1 MGHLSEIRGGKR
13 QAARRGSAR
22 TLVFIGSLTRN
33 TPFFEPARGRGIS
46 VFVFDEATG
55 ALELLSET
63 SGTDNPTYL
72 AIDAKRALVYASS
85 EVFEWHEGLV
95 TSYAIEPMTGG
106 LVYGNKQPTLGHLSA
121 FVALDRAG
129 RNLLVSNYSMQPPST
144 KPGRCLVVLPVADGV
159 IGPAT
164 SGAMREGSGPVADR
178 QERSQRHARAGV
190 PPYTPRR
197 HDRGSGL
204 RRRLA
209 RACRPGACA
218 AAMPAFDPFRQRRR
232 SLRSP
237 VTKGQSAIRDLFSA
251 THGRARNPALF
262 L

>member
-1 MGHLSEIRGGKR
+1 M
-13 QAARRGSAR
+13 
-22 TLVFIGSLTRN
+22 
-33 TPFFEPARGRGIS
+33 
-46 VFVFDEATG
+46 FDEATG

-178 QERSQRHARAGV
+178 QERSHAHCLVEAPDGRLVAADLGTDEVAFYDFDAEAGRLGATPAYSVALPPGSGPRHVAFSADGSHLFIINELASTIATLSRGRAG
-190 PPYTPRR
+190 RR
-197 HDRGSGL
+197 FELEGVVSN
-204 RRRLA
+204 
-209 RACRPGACA
+209 
-218 AAMPAFDPFRQRRR
+218 
-232 SLRSP
+232 
-237 VTKGQSAIRDLFSA
+237 SA
-251 THGRARNPALF
+251 G
-262 L
+262 